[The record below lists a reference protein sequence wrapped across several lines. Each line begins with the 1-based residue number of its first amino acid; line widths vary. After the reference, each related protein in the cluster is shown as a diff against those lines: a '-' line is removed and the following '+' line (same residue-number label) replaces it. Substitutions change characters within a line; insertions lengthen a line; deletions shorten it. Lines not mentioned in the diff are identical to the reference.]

1 MAKNKKMKKNT
12 KKNLKIADEK
22 KPAPVINQIIRPP
35 LRNLVIETDGDQ
47 LFLRS
52 CTMPLIE
59 LSMCLQML
67 TRQVENEQRQKA
79 APPTP
84 PVEQPASPDAQPAE
98 EALPTPEE

>member
-1 MAKNKKMKKNT
+1 MA

-22 KPAPVINQIIRPP
+22 KPEQAVAPEIVRPP